1 MPQRKHSYS
10 NDLTLCCLPPFPIK
24 VLLLVGD
31 LRSHPAASLM
41 AEGHPI
47 VISPDDPPIFGAKGV
62 SYDFYEVFMAIGGM
76 NADLR
81 TLKQLALNSIK

>member
-1 MPQRKHSYS
+1 
-10 NDLTLCCLPPFPIK
+10 
-24 VLLLVGD
+24 
-31 LRSHPAASLM
+31 M

-47 VISPDDPPIFGAKGV
+47 VISPDDPPVFGAKGV